1 MSSSAPAQG
10 APHDYY
16 DDDEDVEVEYVE
28 EIEYVDDT
36 DEEGSYIVEEYVDE
50 DEEEGEEG
58 DVQDDEGQGQP
69 PIEISCDNHHANIS
83 SHEMS
88 QGSLLHRDDDDEPE
102 EESEDFV
109 DEASPHEAHKNQL
122 EAEEHEEAVAEA
134 TVEEVPTKVELEEIP
149 KEPTTHRFDDPLP
162 ATQEQQAT
170 AGPAEEEPSKAE
182 DEAQEGHH
190 TAETPVEDVAVAE
203 AAPTS
208 NPRSLF
214 QRRKSFGSS
223 AKSVGSQKSNA
234 TSGSAVSKS
243 GGSTSKQPR
252 PGLLRSGS
260 SKSIRSIG
268 KGIKNVFRR
277 KSGKGNSKDEPTKDE
292 PNELATAEDSVAIV
306 DEPSAGCEAEEPPSA
321 LVVEANNTE
330 REIDQDTN
338 GIDSPSSTDQE
349 IPTVLSSSINAV
361 QSFQP
366 PASPEPMQSKAVAVA
381 SPASVPSP
389 ARSVVRI
396 KRDSA
401 PVSPSR
407 SSKPAVTTT
416 ETTTTT
422 TTTTY
427 VTTTRVEASGKGAI
441 TSTTTSATSTTS
453 NNPNED
459 VQYSYSKDGK
469 TYYTDKLEK
478 QEKLAWKKPEW
489 TSSSPLRKTNKGVVL
504 KERGTLEKPIV
515 IPADKSVEKE
525 TGIGWSKPSW
535 TKEKVLKSTEKG
547 SALKSGVE
555 IARPITLH
563 TNQV

>member
-1 MSSSAPAQG
+1 
-10 APHDYY
+10 
-16 DDDEDVEVEYVE
+16 
-28 EIEYVDDT
+28 
-36 DEEGSYIVEEYVDE
+36 
-50 DEEEGEEG
+50 
-58 DVQDDEGQGQP
+58 
-69 PIEISCDNHHANIS
+69 
-83 SHEMS
+83 
-88 QGSLLHRDDDDEPE
+88 
-102 EESEDFV
+102 
-109 DEASPHEAHKNQL
+109 
-122 EAEEHEEAVAEA
+122 
-134 TVEEVPTKVELEEIP
+134 VEEV
-149 KEPTTHRFDDPLP
+149 
-162 ATQEQQAT
+162 AA
-170 AGPAEEEPSKAE
+170 AGVAPS
-182 DEAQEGHH
+182 
-190 TAETPVEDVAVAE
+190 
-203 AAPTS
+203 S

-223 AKSVGSQKSNA
+223 AKSIGSQKSTA

-243 GGSTSKQPR
+243 GGGSTAR

-277 KSGKGNSKDEPTKDE
+277 KSGKGNTKEEPAKDGPIETESFADSEPVAHEPTMAATADEPT
-292 PNELATAEDSVAIV
+292 S
-306 DEPSAGCEAEEPPSA
+306 PSAVTANDKCEVVQDAKESDAPKETAVEEILTAS
-321 LVVEANNTE
+321 
-330 REIDQDTN
+330 
-338 GIDSPSSTDQE
+338 SSSST
-349 IPTVLSSSINAV
+349 SAA
-361 QSFQP
+361 QSLEP
-366 PASPEPMQSKAVAVA
+366 PASPAQVQAKPVVVA
-381 SPASVPSP
+381 SPSPVPSP
-389 ARSVVRI
+389 TRSVVRI

-407 SSKPAVTTT
+407 STKAAVTTT

-422 TTTTY
+422 TTTTH
-427 VTTTRVEASGKGAI
+427 VTTKRVEAAGTGTI
-441 TSTTTSATSTTS
+441 TSTTTNTTSTTS

-489 TSSSPLRKTNKGVVL
+489 TSGSPLRKTNKGVVL
-504 KERGTLEKPIV
+504 KEKGSLEKPIV